1 MRKMPFIF
9 NFAFSIISL
18 LSLIVGFSYVLA
30 QGKDK
35 TPRLVWKPTPTFEKL
50 EPNIAYASDEI
61 LAIYNL
67 SAKPANIKRTLDPN
81 GQLVKA
87 AEKAGLKLLNAIPIP
102 ARFSDPGSQ
111 ASQVC
116 GKILV
121 RFAVPG
127 SKTIKQAVSDLD
139 GSGISILGADAVYG
153 VAPNGFGLPS
163 QTSVSNPWIPKPLQL
178 PSYSNNGKGI
188 RVAVLD
194 TGVTKISHLNA
205 LPGMNS
211 VYPEAPTSSVND
223 DFTLAKEG
231 HGTGVAS
238 VIAGMNSNGAPI
250 GIAPQARIVP
260 VKVCRADGHCTDA
273 SVVIGVCYA
282 VSKAAQARVLNV
294 SLGSFINSPL
304 LEGAIRDASLEKAL
318 VVVSAGNTR
327 DPILL
332 GGNYF
337 NFPLYPA
344 AFSNDQDVNLENL
357 ISVGAVDP
365 KLNYASFATA
375 HKSVDMVAPGVE
387 VRTYSRDETVYT
399 GAQGT
404 SYAAPFVS
412 GTAALMFSK
421 NSSLFPAQVK
431 EILKKTADPSGCN
444 QVDPVDSCGAGLLN
458 VAAAVTA
465 TP

>member
-1 MRKMPFIF
+1 MRKMPLFLFLAI
-9 NFAFSIISL
+9 SITAI
-18 LSLIVGFSYVLA
+18 LSLIGVTYVVA

-35 TPRLVWKPTPTFEKL
+35 LPRLVWKPTSTFEKL
-50 EPNIAYASDEI
+50 EPNVAYAQDEI
-61 LAIYNL
+61 LAIYNV
-67 SAKPANIKRTLDPN
+67 SAKPQNVKRALDPN
-81 GQLVKA
+81 GQLAKA
-87 AEKAGLKLLNAIPIP
+87 AEKAGLKLLSALPIP
-102 ARFSDPGSQ
+102 ARTSDPGGQ

-127 SKTIKQAVSDLD
+127 SKTILQAVSDLD
-139 GSGISILGADAVYG
+139 GSGVSILGADAVYG

-163 QTSVSNPWIPKPLQL
+163 QTSENPWIPKPLEL
-178 PSYSNNGKGI
+178 PSNSNNGKGI

-194 TGVTKISHLNA
+194 TGVTKISHLNI
-205 LPGMNS
+205 LSGMNS
-211 VYPEAPTSSVND
+211 VYPEAPTTSVND

-231 HGTGVAS
+231 HGTGVAG
-238 VIAGMNSNGAPI
+238 VIAGMNMNGTPI
-250 GIAPQARIVP
+250 GIAPQAGIVP

-273 SVVIGVCYA
+273 SVVLGVCYA
-282 VSKAAQARVLNV
+282 ISKAAQARVLNV

-318 VVVSAGNTR
+318 VVASAGNTR

-344 AFSNDQDVNLENL
+344 AFSNDQSVNLENL
-357 ISVGAVDP
+357 MSVSGIDP

-387 VRTYSRDETVYT
+387 VRTYSRDETVY
-399 GAQGT
+399 GSAQGT
-404 SYAAPFVS
+404 SYAAPYVS
-412 GTAALMFSK
+412 GAAALMFSK
-421 NSSLFPAQVK
+421 NSSLFPTQVK

-444 QVDPVDSCGAGLLN
+444 QVDPVDSCGVGLLN
-458 VAAAVTA
+458 VDKAVTN